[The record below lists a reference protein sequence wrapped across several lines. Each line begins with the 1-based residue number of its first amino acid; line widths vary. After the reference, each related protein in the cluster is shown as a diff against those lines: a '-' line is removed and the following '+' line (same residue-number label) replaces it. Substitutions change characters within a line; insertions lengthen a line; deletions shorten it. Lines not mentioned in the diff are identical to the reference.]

1 MFLDRLKYS
10 AHSHDPPRTLYSHRG
25 NGGVPQLFPFW
36 NSAPSAHHRLPR
48 SFFSC
53 TYKLPLAQLLSFDIH
68 ASDGGCRGCRGCT
81 PVFSSNLELPKSN
94 LFLFTL
100 FRTLLRFFALSQES
114 TLFFSSDSEL
124 FGKNTGGGVGSQ
136 LLWRALRF
144 AECGHESPATSSGF
158 PHTHPLESPRRISNR
173 ACSQRNEA
181 IA

>member
-1 MFLDRLKYS
+1 MNRLERCTPIRAAGVYPNSSHSETQRPPLTTILPVLSFHALTNCPSRNSFLL
-10 AHSHDPPRTLYSHRG
+10 TFMHRMEG
-25 NGGVPQLFPFW
+25 VEGVGGALRSSLLTSNFQSLT
-36 NSAPSAHHRLPR
+36 
-48 SFFSC
+48 SFFSN
-53 TYKLPLAQLLSFDIH
+53 
-68 ASDGGCRGCRGCT
+68 
-81 PVFSSNLELPKSN
+81 SSA
-94 LFLFTL
+94 LFCAFLH
-100 FRTLLRFFALSQES
+100 FFALSQKS